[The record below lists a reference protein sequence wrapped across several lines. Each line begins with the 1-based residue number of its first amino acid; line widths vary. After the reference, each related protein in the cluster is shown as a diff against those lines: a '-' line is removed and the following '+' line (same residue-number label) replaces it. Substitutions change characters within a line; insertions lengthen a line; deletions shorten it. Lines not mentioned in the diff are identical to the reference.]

1 MVPLFG
7 CTISGIGVI
16 ESSWLCHDHKVIYQR
31 PVAGIDHNSYRAEFF
46 AILMTLSKVSR
57 PVIYSDCLNAVE
69 MLTHLISCHLNHLK
83 PVFGDHQDIWLQI
96 WHQVRSRPPDFI
108 RVVKIR
114 AHQNP
119 ESIEDPFLKW
129 QAVMNNR
136 VDLVA
141 KAAVC
146 DWSPVFSKAEAV
158 YQKITKQADNFA
170 QHCQLIISQ
179 AEYNPQKESIAN
191 LDEDK
196 PDFSSRAPC
205 PGICDFYN
213 IVVPEITSPFGDVFL
228 QRVVN

>member
-108 RVVKIR
+108 RVVKI
-114 AHQNP
+114 P